1 MLACSLH
8 VVQDRREW
16 YCLGAESDPESSRLL
31 IIITI
36 SDPVS
41 QRTVLLLQICFW
53 NIIPVLVFTSSQLCC
68 QPEQHVRSDGVNL
81 PITAAEL
88 YPKPRRCRVR
98 KPRNCGPAAGR
109 VQCHFGTDALIILP
123 ASWQLISPLTTS
135 MVRGLA

>member
-41 QRTVLLLQICFW
+41 QRTVLLLQNMLLEYYTGSFHKFSA
-53 NIIPVLVFTSSQLCC
+53 VLPAHAACAQRRSESS
-68 QPEQHVRSDGVNL
+68 
-81 PITAAEL
+81 
-88 YPKPRRCRVR
+88 Y
-98 KPRNCGPAAGR
+98 NCGRIVPKAEKVPG
-109 VQCHFGTDALIILP
+109 
-123 ASWQLISPLTTS
+123 
-135 MVRGLA
+135 